1 MVGAIFEGVGVSAGS
16 FIAGYLMTEIGGSA
30 TFALFGF
37 AAMALSVVHFI
48 VQYLMDKYSTEPGK
62 EQAHT
67 TITQEKYTFNGGDAM
82 GLDKYMQSDSKLQT
96 PFGSELI
103 S

>member
-1 MVGAIFEGVGVSAGS
+1 
-16 FIAGYLMTEIGGSA
+16 MTEIGGSA

-37 AAMALSVVHFI
+37 GAMALSVVHFI
-48 VQYLMDKYSTEPGK
+48 VQYLLDKYSTEPGK
-62 EQAHT
+62 EQAH

-82 GLDKYMQSDSKLQT
+82 GLDRYKQNDSKLQT
-96 PFGSELI
+96 PIGSELI